1 MELVVGIAPFSPY
14 QIIYVVNG
22 SDIVD
27 RKMMSISQLAP
38 MTKALAKQY
47 NVQKIFVS
55 GNDNYMEKFIN
66 NLKTEYSIT
75 CPIEIMEKEN

>member
-1 MELVVGIAPFSPY
+1 MTLVLWRYNMELVVGIAPFSPY

-38 MTKALAKQY
+38 MTKALVEQY
-47 NVQKIFVS
+47 NVQKISIS
-55 GNDNYMEKFIN
+55 GNDNYMQ
-66 NLKTEYSIT
+66 LY
-75 CPIEIMEKEN
+75 